1 MSENLPA
8 LRRPAEVATTDTD
21 SWTQVVDAVAQLASK
36 ITDTEFVSRGLRGN
50 TAATAA
56 AMLYGREVG
65 LPPMTAL
72 TSTHVVNGRPGISAE
87 MMRALVYAAGHDLE
101 FVEATGAV
109 CRMRARRNG
118 SQTWTELAWTLDMAR
133 AAGLL
138 GKDVWK
144 TYPRDMLTARC
155 TAALCRMVFP
165 DVIHGF
171 RAVEELQDMG
181 SEPGDTAPAPAQG
194 GPRRRVTRGKAP
206 TPADL
211 PAEPL
216 QQPALPAPASA
227 KVSAPAEHDTPAP
240 LAVPLPGEDTP
251 QEAPQEAQEAPAP
264 TEGTDPPPDPRRGES
279 TAPGTV
285 SKAQLKMLMATWA
298 RFAVRENRD
307 ARLQVTSTI
316 VGRPIDTSTD
326 LSRREASLLIEQLA
340 QVNGDDALAALT
352 TALDE
357 EDVQ

>member
-1 MSENLPA
+1 MSDNLPA
-8 LRRPAEVATTDTD
+8 LRHPAAVVAATADTD

-36 ITDTEFVSRGLRGN
+36 ITDTEFVPRGLRGN

-87 MMRALVYAAGHDLE
+87 MMRALVYAAGHELE

-109 CRMRARRNG
+109 CRMRARRAG

-144 TYPRDMLTARC
+144 AYPRDMLTARC

-181 SEPGDTAPAPAQG
+181 SEPGDTAPVAPSG

-206 TPADL
+206 AEP
-211 PAEPL
+211 PAEL
-216 QQPALPAPASA
+216 QQPALPAPAEA
-227 KVSAPAEHDTPAP
+227 SAPAEHDTPPVP
-240 LAVPLPGEDTP
+240 LAVPLLPGEDGPRDTP
-251 QEAPQEAQEAPAP
+251 QQAVEAPAP
-264 TEGTDPPPDPRRGES
+264 TEGADHPPPVPVKGES
-279 TAPGTV
+279 TAPGSV

-307 ARLQVTSTI
+307 TRLQVTSTI
-316 VGRPIDTSTD
+316 VGRPIESSND
-326 LSRREASLLIEQLA
+326 LSRREASLLINTLA
-340 QVNGDDALAALT
+340 QVNGDDALEALT
-352 TALDE
+352 TALDT